1 MIYKLDEIMSEHEY
15 ASPNEMAG
23 YILHG
28 GLDKNGNYIS
38 PRTLKRW
45 EAVKSWKSN
54 LLEQGYE
61 LIDGSTDLL
70 KYGNYP
76 NISQAKY
83 LLNLSFGQFLWD
95 SLTVT
100 GVIEAR
106 GQALA
111 EITAPDFQK
120 IIVEDISETATG
132 HMNSGLFKAHGFDEG
147 GDPDS
152 EKGAHDQMWF
162 AARDLLFGKNAFP
175 EPAIPES
182 LARPQDSW
190 EMLQIPNEYEGIISL
205 LMNVLMIEI
214 RAESF
219 FSYTMELASSPDV
232 FKNNRV
238 NADLASEMISRIQKD
253 EAIHVAYLTAI
264 ISELRAFTFKTH
276 NNLEIKGS
284 LFIDPVWKKMVAWH
298 GKTNIEESKIISIKN
313 FENLLQEN
321 QKSDTRV
328 KEFHALAD

>member
-1 MIYKLDEIMSEHEY
+1 MKYNIEQIMSEHEY
-15 ASPNEMAG
+15 VHPNEMGG
-23 YILHG
+23 YLLHG
-28 GLDKNGNYIS
+28 GLDKDGKYIS
-38 PRTLKRW
+38 PRTLIRW
-45 EAVKSWKSN
+45 EAVESWKST
-54 LLEQGYE
+54 LLEQGHS

-76 NISQAKY
+76 NIAQAKY
-83 LLNLSFGQFLWD
+83 LLNLSFGKFLWD

-120 IIVEDISETATG
+120 IIVEDISETATA

-147 GDPDS
+147 GDPNS
-152 EKGAHDQMWF
+152 KKGAHDQMWF

-175 EPAIPES
+175 EPEIPES
-182 LARPQDSW
+182 LARPQDSA
-190 EMLQIPNEYEGIISL
+190 EMPQIPIEYEGIISL

-238 NADLASEMISRIQKD
+238 NANLASEMISRIQKD
-253 EAIHVAYLTAI
+253 EAIHVAYLAVI
-264 ISELRAFTFKTH
+264 ISELRSFTFKS
-276 NNLEIKGS
+276 LDEKEINGAE
-284 LFIDPVWKKMVAWH
+284 FIDPIWDRMVTWH
-298 GKTNIEESKIISIKN
+298 GKTNIEESKVVSCKN
-313 FENLLQEN
+313 FENLLQKN
-321 QKSDTRV
+321 QTSNTRV
-328 KEFHALAD
+328 KEFHLLAD